1 MSPVNKSSE
10 LLRNVYLFNDLSQP
24 ELEKIMGL
32 AYDKSYEKEAAVF
45 QEGEIGDAFYIVTE
59 GEVRIS
65 TMVPGVGE
73 EALKIL
79 RPGEYFG
86 EMALIDDFPRSAAA
100 IAHQGPV
107 KLLAIYKRDFKKM
120 LSEDKELAYKLLS
133 VFIKTLSSRL
143 RETNEKLKSIFA
155 MAKAF

>member
-1 MSPVNKSSE
+1 MPALNKSAE
-10 LLRNVYLFNDLSQP
+10 LLKRVYLFNDLSQS
-24 ELEKIMGL
+24 ELDKIMGL
-32 AYDKSYEKEAAVF
+32 AYDKSYEKETKMF
-45 QEGEIGDAFYIVTE
+45 EEGEIGDALYVVVE

-65 TMVPGVGE
+65 TFVPGVGE

-79 RPGEYFG
+79 RPGDYFG

-120 LSEDKELAYKLLS
+120 MGEDKDLAYKLMS
-133 VFIKTLSSRL
+133 VFIKTLSARL
-143 RETNEKLKSIFA
+143 RESNERLKSIFA
-155 MAKAF
+155 MSKF